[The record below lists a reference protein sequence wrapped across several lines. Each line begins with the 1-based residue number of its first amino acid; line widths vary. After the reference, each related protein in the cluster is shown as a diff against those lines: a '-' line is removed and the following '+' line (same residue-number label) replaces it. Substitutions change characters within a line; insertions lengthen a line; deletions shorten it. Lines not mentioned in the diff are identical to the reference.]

1 MLGIVRIALSRPYTF
16 VVLALLIMIIGPL
29 SALRTP
35 TDIFPDIKIPV
46 ISVVW
51 QYTGLPPDQMA
62 GRIASPFER
71 VLTTTVNDVEH
82 IEAQSI
88 NGFGVI
94 KIFFQPTVD
103 IRTANAQVTA
113 VAQTLLRQL
122 PPGITP
128 PLILNY
134 NASTVP
140 IIQLALS
147 GKGLSEQNLGDLG
160 INAVR
165 PVLTSV
171 AGASIPFPFGGKS
184 RQVQIDIDP
193 AALQARGLSAQD
205 VANALAAQN
214 LIVPVG
220 TQKIGEYEYT
230 LQLNNAPSD
239 IRALGDLPVKTVNGT
254 TVYIRDVA
262 QVRDGNPPQTNIV
275 HVDGSRSV
283 LMTVM
288 KNGSASTLAIIEGV
302 KKKLLDAK
310 ESFPDTLQI
319 APIGD
324 QSLFVRAAIGGVAK
338 EGIIA
343 AALTSLM
350 ILLFLGSWRSTV
362 IIATSIPLAILGSI
376 IALSAV
382 GETLN
387 IMTLGGLALAVGIL
401 VDDATVTIENINWH
415 LEHGKDV
422 ETSIMDGARQIV
434 TPAFVSL
441 LCICIVFVPMF
452 FLEGVARFLFVPM
465 AEAVMFAMICSF
477 ILSRT
482 LVPTMAKYLLKPH
495 APHTDEHGSNAA
507 LPPSRNPLV
516 RFQRGFEARFE
527 RVRAAYRDLLAM
539 ALEHRRVFV
548 GGFLAFVVASFAL
561 VPFLGRNFFP
571 SVDAGQILMHVR
583 APIGTRVE
591 ESATIFANVQ
601 AAIRRIVPP
610 EELGTVVDN
619 IGQPISG
626 INTAYNNTG
635 TIGSWDGDI
644 QIALNEGHRPTADYV
659 RRMREELPRQFPG
672 VTFSFPPADI
682 ISQILNF
689 GSPAPID
696 LQVRGNNLPQN
707 FVYAN
712 KLLREIRRVPG
723 VADARIQQSQA
734 NPTFAVDVDRTRAQL
749 LGVTE
754 RDVTNSLVVN
764 LAGSSQVAPTFWL
777 NPQNQISYP
786 IVMQTPQYKLDSLS
800 ALENIPVT
808 SSGGGSSQL
817 LGGLATIRRGAS
829 SAVVSQYNIQP
840 MVEIF
845 ATTQGRDLGAVA
857 ADIQAIVAAHAKE
870 LPKGSSTALL
880 GQVQTMNSAFSGLIL
895 GLLGAAVLI
904 YLLIV
909 VNFQSWSDP
918 FVIVTALPAALA
930 GIVWMLFATGT
941 TLSVPALTG
950 AIMCMGVATANSI
963 LVVSFCRERL
973 AEHGDAHLAAM
984 EAGFVRFRPVLMT
997 ALAMIIGMAPMAL
1010 GLGEGG
1016 EQNAPLGR
1024 AVIGGLIFATVATL
1038 FFVPVVFR
1046 IIHARHGRASDPA
1059 SVSGEPAHVV

>member
-1 MLGIVRIALSRPYTF
+1 MFSIVRIALSRPYTF
-16 VVLALLIMIIGPL
+16 VVLALLILIIGPL

-62 GRIASPFER
+62 GRISSPFER

-82 IEAQSI
+82 IEAQSL

-113 VAQTLLRQL
+113 VAQTLLKQL
-122 PPGITP
+122 PAGSTP

-147 GKGLSEQNLGDLG
+147 GKGLTEQNLGDLG
-160 INAVR
+160 LNAVR
-165 PVLTSV
+165 PILTTV
-171 AGASIPFPFGGKS
+171 AGASVPYPFGGKT
-184 RQVQIDIDP
+184 RQVQIDIDS
-193 AALQARGLSAQD
+193 AALQARGLTAQD

-220 TQKIGEYEYT
+220 TQKIGQFEYI

-239 IRALGDLPVKTVNGT
+239 INDLGNLPIKSANGT

-262 QVRDGNPPQTNIV
+262 HVRDGNPPQTNIV
-275 HVDGSRSV
+275 HVNGNRSV
-283 LMTVM
+283 LMTVL

-302 KKKLLDAK
+302 KQKMADAK
-310 ESFPDTLQI
+310 ASFPDTLEVE
-319 APIGD
+319 PIGD
-324 QSLFVRAAIGGVAK
+324 QSIFVRAAISGVAK

-362 IIATSIPLAILGSI
+362 IIAVSIPLAILSSI
-376 IALSAV
+376 AALSAI
-382 GETLN
+382 GETMN
-387 IMTLGGLALAVGIL
+387 IMTLGGLSLAVGIL

-422 ETSIMDGARQIV
+422 ETSILDGAAQIV

-465 AEAVMFAMICSF
+465 AEAVMFAMIASF

-482 LVPTMAKYLLKPH
+482 LVPTMAKYLLHPH
-495 APHTDEHGSNAA
+495 APHVDEEGHHVS
-507 LPPSRNPLV
+507 LPPSKNPLV
-516 RFQRGFEARFE
+516 RFQRGFEARFDSI
-527 RVRAAYRDLLAM
+527 RDGYHSLLAM
-539 ALEHRRVFV
+539 ALEHRKVFV
-548 GGFLAFVVASFAL
+548 MGFLGFIVLSFAL

-571 SVDAGQILMHVR
+571 AVDAGQILMHVR
-583 APIGTRVE
+583 APVSTRVE
-591 ESATIFANVQ
+591 DSAKLFADVQ
-601 AAIRRIVPP
+601 AAVRQIIPKD
-610 EELGTVVDN
+610 ELGTVVDN
-619 IGQPISG
+619 IGQPVSG

-635 TIGSWDGDI
+635 TTGSWDGDI
-644 QIALNEGHRPTADYV
+644 QMSLNEGHHPTAGYV
-659 RRMREELPRQFPG
+659 QRMREELPRRFPG

-696 LQVRGNNLPQN
+696 LQIRGNNLSAN
-707 FVYAN
+707 FEYAN
-712 KLLREIRRVPG
+712 ALLRDIKRVPG

-734 NPTFAVDVDRTRAQL
+734 NQGFNINVDRTRAQL
-749 LGVTE
+749 VGVTE

-764 LAGSSQVAPTFWL
+764 LAGSSQVAPTYWL

-786 IVMQTPQYKLDSLS
+786 IVMQTPQYSLDSLS
-800 ALENIPVT
+800 QLENLPINGA
-808 SSGGGSSQL
+808 GGAPQV
-817 LGGLATIRRGAS
+817 LGGLANFSRYAGN
-829 SAVVSQYNIQP
+829 AVVSQYNIQP

-857 ADIQAIVAAHAKE
+857 NDIQKVVADHAKT
-870 LPKGSSTALL
+870 LPKGTSIALL
-880 GQVQTMNSAFSGLIL
+880 GQVQTMNSAFSGLL
-895 GLLGAAVLI
+895 FGLLGAAVLI

-918 FVIVTALPAALA
+918 FVIITALPAALA
-930 GIVWMLFATGT
+930 GIIWILFATHT

-973 AEHGDAHLAAM
+973 AEHGNAAQAAL
-984 EAGFVRFRPVLMT
+984 EAGYVRFRPVLMT
-997 ALAMIIGMAPMAL
+997 ALAMVIGMGPMAL

-1024 AVIGGLIFATVATL
+1024 AVIGGLIFATTATL
-1038 FFVPVVFR
+1038 LFVPVVFS
-1046 IIHARHGRASDPA
+1046 IIHARHGRAPSPA
-1059 SVSGEPAHVV
+1059 SASGEPAHVV